1 MAIEAEDSGILKVDS
16 KQMSLLAANVIE
28 ALGYRIRKSSRH
40 LNQFLADEKNN
51 KPAGRD
57 TFAYDWGLVL
67 QWTRTTDG
75 AGQLV
80 TVRIE
85 DRTGRTNKSDCLK
98 RCVRILNALEA
109 AAVRL
114 AHADDDREVSTVYG
128 GARWGTEQELREQGY
143 IVKKNNPKSFLL
155 TKYQNGEQLSVPEKS
170 TYKHVLIAGG
180 TGLGKTSG
188 FGVPNLVERLGV
200 NMIVTE
206 SVPEE
211 SEQGELY
218 TLTAGWRRQA
228 GHKIFSFNP
237 VDMTSTR
244 VNPLDS
250 VRFAKPEEVAQ
261 KASSLAELIVINGS
275 KEDSR
280 VDPTWDNSEQ
290 QLLVPLILHVAAD
303 DPEYAHIG
311 ALRWLLLSGPQNI
324 QKVIRRSY
332 SELAQQEFEGWLQN
346 TSENF
351 RFGVTSGLSTKLN
364 GWLTDQVMTLTQRTD
379 FQPEDLRDGLFTFY
393 MATPSRA
400 RTMKLV
406 SSLIFNYVLDM
417 ALAQKRKM
425 ENPLALFLDEFTNFG
440 RIPGIEAVLS
450 IIRKFEVGLVLSF
463 QQYRQLEKNYGKD
476 AQIILEQPGT
486 QIYFRQ
492 KPKDAK
498 PLSEALGR
506 MTVEDYK
513 IGDSGQIHEHVM
525 GRNLMTIDEL
535 VNLDPCK
542 VIVMTPDTLP
552 VKIDKIPPGAYNMA
566 TQYKPPERLKHA
578 IPESIHK
585 RQRYKSSKQ
594 ETAGSGSGIGKKRRL
609 GREQS
614 RTKGNN
620 RDKRERGKPQ
630 ERSREAP
637 DAGDVWRAK

>member
-1 MAIEAEDSGILKVDS
+1 MAIEAEDTGILKVDS

-40 LNQFLADEKNN
+40 LNQFLAEEKNN

-67 QWTRTTDG
+67 QWTKTTDG
-75 AGQLV
+75 HGQLV

-85 DRTGRTNKSDCLK
+85 DRTGRTSKSDCLK
-98 RCVRILNALEA
+98 RCVKVLNALDDA
-109 AAVRL
+109 VVRL
-114 AHADDDREVSTVYG
+114 AQADEDREVSTMYG
-128 GARWGTEQELREQGY
+128 AARWGTEDELRRHGY
-143 IVKKNNPKSFLL
+143 IVSKNSPKRFLL
-155 TKYQNGEQLSVPEKS
+155 TKYRNGEHLSVPERS
-170 TYKHVLIAGG
+170 TYKHVLISGG

-188 FGVPNLVERLGV
+188 FGVPNLCERLAT

-218 TLTAGWRRQA
+218 MLTAGWRRQA
-228 GHKIFSFNP
+228 GHKIYSFNP
-237 VDMTSTR
+237 MDMTSTR

-250 VRFAKPEEVAQ
+250 VRYAPPEKIAMKAQ
-261 KASSLAELIVINGS
+261 SLAELIIINGG
-275 KEDSR
+275 KEDAR
-280 VDPTWDNSEQ
+280 IDPTWDNSEQ
-290 QLLVPLILHVAAD
+290 QLLVPLILHVASD
-303 DPEYAHIG
+303 DPEYAHLG
-311 ALRWLLLSGPQNI
+311 ALRWLLLTGPANI
-324 QKVIRRSY
+324 KKTMSRSR
-332 SELAQQEFEGWLQN
+332 SEIAQQEFEGWLEN
-346 TSENF
+346 TGENF
-351 RFGVTSGLSTKLN
+351 RLGVTSGLSTKLN
-364 GWLTDQVMTLTQRTD
+364 AWLTDQVMTLTQRTD

-393 MATPSRA
+393 LSTPSRE

-406 SSLIFNYVLDM
+406 SSLIFNYVLDL

-463 QQYRQLEKNYGKD
+463 QQYRQLEKIYGKD
-476 AQIILEQPGT
+476 AQVILEQPGT

-498 PLSEALGR
+498 MLSEALGR

-535 VNLDPCK
+535 VNLDPKK

-552 VKIDKIPPGAYNMA
+552 VKIDKIPPGAYDMA
-566 TQYKPPERLKHA
+566 TRYEPPERPCHQ
-578 IPESIHK
+578 IPESISK
-585 RQRYKSSKQ
+585 RQRYRSAGKQGSSEGGNNKRGRGKAKRKGKSYK
-594 ETAGSGSGIGKKRRL
+594 EK
-609 GREQS
+609 E
-614 RTKGNN
+614 RTKPE
-620 RDKRERGKPQ
+620 D
-630 ERSREAP
+630 RSREAP
-637 DAGDVWRAK
+637 DAGDVWRP